1 MSWPSSRRS
10 SPLQDFAP
18 LHFPWLGEP
27 VIREAFQDLKR
38 LRQIS
43 LIAGRF
49 GFADLLERT
58 GLRKKDE
65 SKPETADSARAA
77 TAARRFC
84 LMLAELG
91 PTFVKLGQVMS
102 TRADLLPREF
112 IEELETL
119 QDDVP
124 PVPFEQVRKVIREAF
139 GRELEEVFAEFS
151 PVPLAAASMAQ
162 AHKAK
167 TKEGEK
173 VIVKVQ
179 RPGIT
184 EQLRADLSVLHYVA
198 RALEA
203 VIEEVGVY
211 TPTGIIEEFDKAVH
225 EELDFLN
232 EAANIRAFYKNH
244 VGITHTRIPK
254 VYDDLTA
261 RTVLTMEYF
270 DAPNLT
276 HANLD
281 EEGKKTIAKTILEG
295 AFKQLFEDGLFHGD
309 PHPGNLLVLE
319 GPVLG
324 LIDFGLVGRITRQM
338 QDTLVQLVL
347 AVGLKDSES
356 VARLLYRLGTPDTRT
371 NMIAFRGDIEAILS
385 TYLPTSLKDVNT
397 RHLLADILNLA
408 VKYKIRIP
416 REYAILS
423 RASVAIEGVL
433 RSLYPDLPI
442 NEIFMP
448 YAKKLLAERYDPT
461 QLQGGL
467 LKTLLRL
474 QGAANDLPMQLQQI
488 MLDLESG
495 KFTVTVKA
503 DQMTELN
510 QTLRSFAVVAFA
522 GLCACGFI
530 IGTFIAFAGKP
541 FELWGVP
548 VLGLFGIAATLFLF
562 STAVVRQ
569 SWKGFRKLSIKRFI
583 GKK

>member
-1 MSWPSSRRS
+1 M
-10 SPLQDFAP
+10 
-18 LHFPWLGEP
+18 
-27 VIREAFQDLKR
+27 IREAFQDLNR

-43 LIAGRF
+43 LIAARY
-49 GFADLLERT
+49 GFVDLLDRS
-58 GLRKKDE
+58 GVRKKE
-65 SKPETADSARAA
+65 EGTPEAAEGVRAA
-77 TAARRFC
+77 TVARRFRM
-84 LMLAELG
+84 MLAELG

-119 QDDVP
+119 QDKVP
-124 PVPFEQVRKVIREAF
+124 PVPFDQVRKVVKDAF
-139 GRELEEVFAEFS
+139 GKELEEVFGEFS
-151 PVPLAAASMAQ
+151 AEPVAAASMAQ

-167 TKEGEK
+167 TREGEN

-184 EQLRADLSVLHYVA
+184 EQLRADLSVLHYLA

-232 EAANIRAFYKNH
+232 EAANIRAFYKNYLE
-244 VGITHTRIPK
+244 VTHTRIPK
-254 VYDDLTA
+254 VYDELTA
-261 RTVLTMEYF
+261 RTVLTMEFF
-270 DAPNLT
+270 DAPKLQN
-276 HANLD
+276 AKLD
-281 EEGKKTIAKTILEG
+281 DEGKKTIAKTILEG

-324 LIDFGLVGRITRQM
+324 LIDFGLVGRVTRQM

-347 AVGLKDSES
+347 AIGLKDSES
-356 VARLLYRLGTPDTRT
+356 VARLLYRLGAPDQRT
-371 NMIAFRGDIEAILS
+371 NLIAFRGDIEAILS
-385 TYLPTSLKDVNT
+385 TYLPTTLKEVDT

-416 REYAILS
+416 KEFAILS

-448 YAKKLLAERYDPT
+448 YAKKLLSERYDPT
-461 QLQGGL
+461 HLQGGMM
-467 LKTLLRL
+467 KTLLRL

-530 IGTFIAFAGKP
+530 IGTFIAFANKP
-541 FELWGVP
+541 IEVWGIP
-548 VLGLFGIAATLFLF
+548 VMGVLGIAATVFLF

-569 SWKGFRKLSIKRFI
+569 MWTGFRKLSIKRFI

>member
-1 MSWPSSRRS
+1 M
-10 SPLQDFAP
+10 
-18 LHFPWLGEP
+18 
-27 VIREAFQDLKR
+27 IREVFQDLNR

-43 LIAGRF
+43 LIAARY
-49 GFADLLERT
+49 GFADLLERS
-58 GLRKKDE
+58 GVRKKEEGTPD
-65 SKPETADSARAA
+65 TAEAARAA
-77 TAARRFC
+77 GVARRFR
-84 LMLAELG
+84 LLLAELG

-119 QDDVP
+119 QDKVP
-124 PVPFEQVRKVIREAF
+124 PVPFDQVRKVVKEAF
-139 GRELEEVFAEFS
+139 GKELEEVFGEFS
-151 PVPLAAASMAQ
+151 KEPVAAASMAQ

-167 TKEGEK
+167 TKEGQD

-184 EQLRADLSVLHYVA
+184 EQLRADLSVLHYLA

-244 VGITHTRIPK
+244 LDITHTRIPR
-254 VYDDLTA
+254 VYEDLTA

-281 EEGKKTIAKTILEG
+281 DEGKKTIAKTILEG

-324 LIDFGLVGRITRQM
+324 LIDFGLVGRVTRQM

-347 AVGLKDSES
+347 AIGLKDSES

-371 NMIAFRGDIEAILS
+371 NLMAFRADIDAILS
-385 TYLPTSLKDVNT
+385 TYMPTSLKDVNT

-408 VKYKIRIP
+408 VKFKIRIP
-416 REYAILS
+416 REFAILS

-442 NEIFMP
+442 NEIFLP

-461 QLQGGL
+461 QLQGGMM
-467 LKTLLRL
+467 KALLRL
-474 QGAANDLPMQLQQI
+474 QGAATDLPMQLQQI

-503 DQMTELN
+503 EQVTELN
-510 QTLRSFAVVAFA
+510 ATLRSFAVVAFA

-530 IGTFIAFAGKP
+530 IGTFIAFANKP
-541 FELWGVP
+541 FEVWGVP
-548 VLGLFGIAATLFLF
+548 VLGLLGIAATLFLF

-569 SWKGFRKLSIKRFI
+569 LWTGFRKVSIKRFI
-583 GKK
+583 GKKK

>member
-1 MSWPSSRRS
+1 M
-10 SPLQDFAP
+10 
-18 LHFPWLGEP
+18 
-27 VIREAFQDLKR
+27 IREAFQDLNR

-43 LIAGRF
+43 LIAARY
-49 GFADLLERT
+49 GFVDLLDRS
-58 GLRKKDE
+58 GIRKKE
-65 SKPETADSARAA
+65 EGTPETAEGVRAA
-77 TAARRFC
+77 TVARRFRM
-84 LMLAELG
+84 MLAELG

-119 QDDVP
+119 QDKVP
-124 PVPFEQVRKVIREAF
+124 AVPFDQVRKVVKDAF
-139 GRELEEVFAEFS
+139 GKELEEVFGEFTRE
-151 PVPLAAASMAQ
+151 PVAAASMAQ
-162 AHKAK
+162 AHKAR
-167 TKEGEK
+167 TREGEN

-184 EQLRADLSVLHYVA
+184 EQLRADLSVLHYLA

-244 VGITHTRIPK
+244 IGITHTRIPK
-254 VYDDLTA
+254 VYEDLTA

-324 LIDFGLVGRITRQM
+324 LIDFGLVGRVTRQM

-347 AVGLKDSES
+347 AIGLKDSES

-371 NMIAFRGDIEAILS
+371 NLMAFRTDIDAILT
-385 TYLPTSLKDVNT
+385 TYMPTSLKDVNT

-408 VKYKIRIP
+408 VKFKIRIP
-416 REYAILS
+416 REFAILS
-423 RASVAIEGVL
+423 RASIAIEGVL

-442 NEIFMP
+442 NDIFLP

-461 QLQGGL
+461 QLQGGVM
-467 LKTLLRL
+467 KALLRL
-474 QGAANDLPMQLQQI
+474 QGAATDLPMQLQQI
-488 MLDLESG
+488 LLDLESG
-495 KFTVTVKA
+495 KFTVTVKG
-503 DQMTELN
+503 DQMAELN
-510 QTLRSFAVVAFA
+510 ASLRAFAVVAFA

-530 IGTFIAFAGKP
+530 IGTFIAFANKP
-541 FELWGVP
+541 LELWGVP
-548 VLGLFGIAATLFLF
+548 VLGLLGIAATIFLF

-569 SWKGFRKLSIKRFI
+569 LWTGFRKVSIKRFI